1 MHNFCLTIPYGL
13 LVLAGG
19 FLAFIKKGS
28 TASLAGGGGSGLVL
42 LLAGYL
48 SLKAFE
54 KRKNSYFAMFLETGT
69 VLYLFFIGV
78 WENSDPRSEL
88 ICVFFV
94 FDTVCAF
101 GLTYIMGKRYIET
114 SKIMPAGVVAVLR
127 QILNFHE
134 CFLF

>member
-54 KRKNSYFAMFLETGT
+54 KRKNSYFAMFLET
-69 VLYLFFIGV
+69 
-78 WENSDPRSEL
+78 
-88 ICVFFV
+88 
-94 FDTVCAF
+94 VCAF
-101 GLTYIMGKRYIET
+101 GLTYIMGKRYLET
-114 SKIMPAGVVAVLR
+114 SKIMPAGVVAVLST
-127 QILNFHE
+127 IMA
-134 CFLF
+134 